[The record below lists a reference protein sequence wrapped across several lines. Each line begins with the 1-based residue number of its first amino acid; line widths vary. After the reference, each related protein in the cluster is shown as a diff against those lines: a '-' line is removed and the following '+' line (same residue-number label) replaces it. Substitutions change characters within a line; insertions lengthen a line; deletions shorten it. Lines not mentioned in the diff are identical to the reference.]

1 MSRNGGKLNHLNC
14 NVAGD
19 NPAALPRRE
28 TRGSAMAND
37 SPTEPGQSSPTEP
50 GQPSLTEPGEPFRI
64 LVICAGN
71 RARSQMAHGWLG
83 HLGGAGVAVDSAGT
97 HPRGVHPL
105 AVRVMAEVGIDIS
118 GHTSDHVDRH
128 ANADYDLVLTVCDAA
143 REVCPVFPGAKRTLH
158 QGFADPDRPELDA
171 ETLIA
176 VFRQV
181 RDEIGEYCRNL
192 LQSCCR

>member
-28 TRGSAMAND
+28 TTGSAMAND
-37 SPTEPGQSSPTEP
+37 SPT
-50 GQPSLTEPGEPFRI
+50 
-64 LVICAGN
+64 
-71 RARSQMAHGWLG
+71 
-83 HLGGAGVAVDSAGT
+83 
-97 HPRGVHPL
+97 
-105 AVRVMAEVGIDIS
+105 
-118 GHTSDHVDRH
+118 
-128 ANADYDLVLTVCDAA
+128 
-143 REVCPVFPGAKRTLH
+143 VFPGAKRTLH

-171 ETLIA
+171 EALIA

-181 RDEIGEYCRNL
+181 RDENGEYCRNL